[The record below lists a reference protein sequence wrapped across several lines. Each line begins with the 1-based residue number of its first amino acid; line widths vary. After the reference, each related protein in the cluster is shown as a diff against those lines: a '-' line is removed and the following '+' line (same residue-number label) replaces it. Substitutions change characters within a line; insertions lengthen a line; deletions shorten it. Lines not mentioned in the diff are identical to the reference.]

1 MRDRLKSIT
10 ENTLV
15 PLSMV
20 VSLLGAAGFVTY
32 VYFQSDANAKA
43 ILELKAKQDAMAG
56 MATDIAVIRVKVE
69 NIEQAIASSKK

>member
-1 MRDRLKSIT
+1 MMRESLKAIT

-20 VSLLGAAGFVTY
+20 ISLLGGAGFVTY

-43 ILELKAKQDAMAG
+43 IIELKAKQDAMAVLS
-56 MATDIAVIRVKVE
+56 TDIAVIRVKVE
-69 NIEQAIASSKK
+69 NIEALLSKK